1 MVRPRKRP
9 RNRTLPP
16 PRFWE
21 QEERPWRKALGR
33 MGRRMGRA
41 ILSLLVLLALV
52 AMAYAYGRA
61 TRPPAAVEQVGD
73 LFTRCGHGR
82 GINCVI
88 DGDTFKIGSR
98 TIRVAG
104 IDAPE
109 LAGECPA
116 ETAEAETATRALH
129 DWLNRGPFTMTPATR
144 ALTDKYG
151 RELMTV
157 TRKAPGRE
165 EGLADYMIREGGARL
180 YGGEAR
186 GGWC

>member
-1 MVRPRKRP
+1 MAILQKRP
-9 RNRTLPP
+9 RNRTVPP

-21 QEERPWRKALGR
+21 PKERPWRRALGR
-33 MGRRMGRA
+33 MGRA
-41 ILSLLVLLALV
+41 VPSLLVLLALM
-52 AMAYAYGRA
+52 ALAYAYGRA
-61 TRPPAAVEQVGD
+61 TREPATVEQVGD
-73 LFTRCGHGR
+73 PFTRCGHGR

-109 LAGECPA
+109 LAGQCAA
-116 ETAEAETATRALH
+116 ETAQAETATRALH

-144 ALTDKYG
+144 APTDKYG

-157 TRKAPGRE
+157 TRSMPGGGE
-165 EGLADYMIREGGARL
+165 ERLTDYMIREGGARR
-180 YGGEAR
+180 YDGEGR